1 MHKYR
6 KFTKEQRSTFPY
18 WFAHWRAFNE
28 VARKLGVWKPRH
40 LLHDIEKPFLRLF
53 MDYKKVQEFH
63 RRHNAHHLEYP
74 GQRNWV
80 DMYVDWE
87 CGRFTKEASPRN
99 AVEEANYKLG
109 NGTMSYED
117 YCEFMKVAYKLKDI
131 EL

>member
-63 RRHNAHHLEYP
+63 RRHNSHHLEYP
-74 GQRNWV
+74 GQCNWV

>member
-1 MHKYR
+1 MSTYK

-28 VARKLGVWKPRH
+28 VACKLGVWKPRH

-53 MDYKKVQEFH
+53 MNYKKVQEFH

-87 CGRFTKEASPRN
+87 CSRLTKISSPRN
-99 AVEEANYKLG
+99 AVEEANYRVG

-117 YCEFMKVAYKLKDI
+117 YCEFMRVAYKLKNI
-131 EL
+131 KL